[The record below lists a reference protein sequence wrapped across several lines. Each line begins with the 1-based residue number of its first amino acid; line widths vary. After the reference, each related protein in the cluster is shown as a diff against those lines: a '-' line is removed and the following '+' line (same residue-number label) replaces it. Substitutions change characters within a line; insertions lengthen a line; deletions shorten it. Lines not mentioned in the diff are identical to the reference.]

1 MTPGTKHH
9 RTQEERRAATR
20 AKVLDATIASLI
32 DLGYASTTSAVV
44 SERAGVSRGAQL
56 HHFPT
61 KAELVTAAV
70 DHLAQQIGQELR
82 TAASKLPTHAKR
94 VDAAIDLLWQ
104 HFAGP
109 LFPALLELMVAA
121 RTDTE
126 LQVVMRDVNDRLAI
140 AIERQTR
147 EVFGEGA
154 AASRSFKLMMEMT
167 FDLLSG
173 MALRRATWTGD
184 PRTLKRLERQV
195 IATWKAIATG
205 LLGSEEIGP
214 VAAHSD

>member
-1 MTPGTKHH
+1 MSSRQH

-32 DLGYASTTSAVV
+32 DLGYGATTSAVV

-61 KAELVTAAV
+61 KAELVAAAV
-70 DHLAQQIGQELR
+70 EHLAEQIGRELR
-82 TAASKLPTHAKR
+82 VAAERLPTHAKR

-121 RTDTE
+121 RTDPE
-126 LQVVMRDVNDRLAI
+126 LQATMREVNDRLTV

-147 EVFGEGA
+147 SIFG
-154 AASRSFKLMMEMT
+154 ASATANRSFVLMMEMT

-184 PRTLKRLERQV
+184 VRTLKRIERD
-195 IATWKAIATG
+195 ILGAWKGLATG
-205 LLGSEEIGP
+205 LVETEPATS
-214 VAAHSD
+214 

>member
-1 MTPGTKHH
+1 MTSRQH

-32 DLGYASTTSAVV
+32 DLGYGATTSAVV

-61 KAELVTAAV
+61 KAELVAAAV
-70 DHLAQQIGQELR
+70 EHLAEQIGQELR
-82 TAASKLPTHAKR
+82 SAAEKLPTHAKR

-121 RTDTE
+121 RTDPE
-126 LQVVMRDVNDRLAI
+126 LQAIMREVNERLTV

-147 EVFGEGA
+147 SIFGSSA
-154 AASRSFKLMMEMT
+154 TANRSFVLMMEMT

-184 PRTLKRLERQV
+184 VRTLKRIERD
-195 IATWKAIATG
+195 ILAAWKGLATG
-205 LLGSEEIGP
+205 LLEPES
-214 VAAHSD
+214 ASS

>member
-1 MTPGTKHH
+1 VTSKQH

-32 DLGYASTTSAVV
+32 DLGYGATTSAVV

-61 KAELVTAAV
+61 KAELVAAAV
-70 DHLAQQIGQELR
+70 EHLAEQIGQELR
-82 TAASKLPTHAKR
+82 VAADKLPTHAKR

-104 HFAGP
+104 HFTGP

-121 RTDTE
+121 RTDPE
-126 LQVVMRDVNDRLAI
+126 LQAMMREVNERLTI

-147 EVFGEGA
+147 SIFGSGVTA
-154 AASRSFKLMMEMT
+154 NRSFLLMMEMT

-184 PRTLKRLERQV
+184 VRTMKRIERD
-195 IATWKAIATG
+195 ILAAWKGLATG
-205 LLGSEEIGP
+205 LLETESASP
-214 VAAHSD
+214 RS